1 MLLSKPLLS
10 FALSSLFKMD
20 ESSGDPEDE
29 APKLR
34 TVFLSNLDF
43 EVNEDKIV
51 EVLGKRIG
59 NDMAQNTPGINYNM

>member
-1 MLLSKPLLS
+1 
-10 FALSSLFKMD
+10 MD

-29 APKLR
+29 DPKLR

-59 NDMAQNTPGINYNM
+59 NDMAQNTPGINYNT